1 MSCLNKFV
9 KRNFLWILL
18 ALLLAGSHL
27 LYLYLLPA
35 SVEDI
40 GYAALLDACLLGLL
54 FFLAWMEYIRRVK
67 KFQKLLALPIPD
79 QIKVPEPVDDI
90 EQLYGQILENVAIQQ
105 RLLEDQTQLQQTEM
119 YDYYARWVH
128 QIKTPITALQLLLE
142 TQKKDV
148 AKDAEMILEKAGK
161 ENAVLE
167 NLLEQQ
173 YTQNMEQFSDMEE
186 ELFCIEQ
193 YVGMALQ
200 YQRVKS
206 ESKDYVFTQV
216 SVDKMVRTVIRKFA
230 KLMIRKKIPMQYEG
244 CRQQVIT
251 DEKWCAFV
259 LEQVLSNAIKYT
271 KHGTIRI
278 RIEQEPNWLY
288 IVIEDQGIGIRKEDI
303 PRVFEKGYSGY
314 NGHEDKRSTG
324 IGLYLSRQIL
334 EKLGHTIRIESEVGK
349 GTAVWIGFSM
359 KQINV
364 QD

>member
-1 MSCLNKFV
+1 MKEHGAYLVTFPLFAGIVLAITTIYDISMEIAFYVIAFYMICVTGAYLAAYRFYKKQQEEKETEVTIDKSEDWEKYQESADF
-9 KRNFLWILL
+9 FALW
-18 ALLLAGSHL
+18 A
-27 LYLYLLPA
+27 
-35 SVEDI
+35 
-40 GYAALLDACLLGLL
+40 
-54 FFLAWMEYIRRVK
+54 
-67 KFQKLLALPIPD
+67 
-79 QIKVPEPVDDI
+79 
-90 EQLYGQILENVAIQQ
+90 
-105 RLLEDQTQLQQTEM
+105 
-119 YDYYARWVH
+119 H
-128 QIKTPITALQLLLE
+128 QIKTPIAALQLLLE

-148 AKDAEMILEKAGK
+148 AKDAETILEKAGK

>member
-1 MSCLNKFV
+1 MDSACAAFGRKPSVISVSFTSICGGYWLCGTAGCVSFGIAFLSCMDGIYPK
-9 KRNFLWILL
+9 
-18 ALLLAGSHL
+18 
-27 LYLYLLPA
+27 
-35 SVEDI
+35 
-40 GYAALLDACLLGLL
+40 
-54 FFLAWMEYIRRVK
+54 
-67 KFQKLLALPIPD
+67 
-79 QIKVPEPVDDI
+79 IKVPEPVDDI

-128 QIKTPITALQLLLE
+128 QIKTPIAALQLLLE

-148 AKDAEMILEKAGK
+148 AKDAEMILEKVGK

-251 DEKWCAFV
+251 D
-259 LEQVLSNAIKYT
+259 
-271 KHGTIRI
+271 
-278 RIEQEPNWLY
+278 
-288 IVIEDQGIGIRKEDI
+288 
-303 PRVFEKGYSGY
+303 
-314 NGHEDKRSTG
+314 
-324 IGLYLSRQIL
+324 
-334 EKLGHTIRIESEVGK
+334 
-349 GTAVWIGFSM
+349 
-359 KQINV
+359 
-364 QD
+364 

>member
-40 GYAALLDACLLGLL
+40 GYAALLDACLLGLF

-128 QIKTPITALQLLLE
+128 QIKTPIAALQLLLE

-148 AKDAEMILEKAGK
+148 AKDAETILEKAEK
-161 ENAVLE
+161 KMRCLKIFWSSSIHRIWNSFPIWKK
-167 NLLEQQ
+167 NC
-173 YTQNMEQFSDMEE
+173 F
-186 ELFCIEQ
+186 
-193 YVGMALQ
+193 AL
-200 YQRVKS
+200 S
-206 ESKDYVFTQV
+206 SMWGWHC
-216 SVDKMVRTVIRKFA
+216 SIR
-230 KLMIRKKIPMQYEG
+230 G
-244 CRQQVIT
+244 
-251 DEKWCAFV
+251 
-259 LEQVLSNAIKYT
+259 
-271 KHGTIRI
+271 
-278 RIEQEPNWLY
+278 
-288 IVIEDQGIGIRKEDI
+288 
-303 PRVFEKGYSGY
+303 
-314 NGHEDKRSTG
+314 
-324 IGLYLSRQIL
+324 
-334 EKLGHTIRIESEVGK
+334 
-349 GTAVWIGFSM
+349 
-359 KQINV
+359 
-364 QD
+364 

>member
-40 GYAALLDACLLGLL
+40 GYAALLDTCLLGLF
-54 FFLAWMEYIRRVK
+54 FFLAWMGYIRRVK

-128 QIKTPITALQLLLE
+128 QIKTPIAALQLLLE

-148 AKDAEMILEKAGK
+148 AKNAETILEKTGK

-206 ESKDYVFTQV
+206 ESNDYVFTQV
-216 SVDKMVRTVIRKFA
+216 SVDKMVCI
-230 KLMIRKKIPMQYEG
+230 
-244 CRQQVIT
+244 C
-251 DEKWCAFV
+251 
-259 LEQVLSNAIKYT
+259 
-271 KHGTIRI
+271 
-278 RIEQEPNWLY
+278 
-288 IVIEDQGIGIRKEDI
+288 IGAGS
-303 PRVFEKGYSGY
+303 FQC
-314 NGHEDKRSTG
+314 N
-324 IGLYLSRQIL
+324 
-334 EKLGHTIRIESEVGK
+334 
-349 GTAVWIGFSM
+349 
-359 KQINV
+359 
-364 QD
+364 

>member
-1 MSCLNKFV
+1 MKLVGSYI
-9 KRNFLWILL
+9 KRNRLWMACAIAMMAFGVFYMFLMHV
-18 ALLLAGSHL
+18 ALTDL
-27 LYLYLLPA
+27 LYFAGVEIFLCAVVFVSGYLH
-35 SVEDI
+35 
-40 GYAALLDACLLGLL
+40 YA
-54 FFLAWMEYIRRVK
+54 RRVRRLEECGK
-67 KFQKLLALPIPD
+67 CLKNEEVVLPEGKD
-79 QIKVPEPVDDI
+79 AYEELYQEMI
-90 EQLYGQILENVAIQQ
+90 EDLDLQ
-105 RLLEDQTQLQQTEM
+105 RREETASYARNQSEM
-119 YDYYARWVH
+119 REYYAMWVH
-128 QIKTPITALQLLLE
+128 QIKTPIAALQLLLE

-148 AKDAEMILEKAGK
+148 AKDAETILEKAGK

-206 ESKDYVFTQV
+206 ESNDYVFTQV

-278 RIEQEPNWLY
+278 RIEQELNWLY

>member
-40 GYAALLDACLLGLL
+40 
-54 FFLAWMEYIRRVK
+54 
-67 KFQKLLALPIPD
+67 
-79 QIKVPEPVDDI
+79 
-90 EQLYGQILENVAIQQ
+90 EQLYGQILEKVAIQQ
-105 RLLEDQTQLQQTEM
+105 RLLEDRAELQQTEM

-128 QIKTPITALQLLLE
+128 QIKTPIAALQLLLE

-148 AKDAEMILEKAGK
+148 AKDAETILEKAGK

-230 KLMIRKKIPMQYEG
+230 KLMIRKKIPRKYEG

-271 KHGTIRI
+271 KNGTIRI
-278 RIEQEPNWLY
+278 RIEQELNWLY

-334 EKLGHTIRIESEVGK
+334 EKLGHTIQIESEVGK

>member
-1 MSCLNKFV
+1 
-9 KRNFLWILL
+9 
-18 ALLLAGSHL
+18 
-27 LYLYLLPA
+27 
-35 SVEDI
+35 
-40 GYAALLDACLLGLL
+40 
-54 FFLAWMEYIRRVK
+54 
-67 KFQKLLALPIPD
+67 
-79 QIKVPEPVDDI
+79 
-90 EQLYGQILENVAIQQ
+90 
-105 RLLEDQTQLQQTEM
+105 
-119 YDYYARWVH
+119 
-128 QIKTPITALQLLLE
+128 
-142 TQKKDV
+142 
-148 AKDAEMILEKAGK
+148 MILEKAGK

-259 LEQVLSNAIKYT
+259 LEQVLSSAIKYT

>member
-1 MSCLNKFV
+1 MHSIRFKITAITVGVILA
-9 KRNFLWILL
+9 ILL
-18 ALLLAGSHL
+18 TIFCLCYSSVKAESDRQ
-27 LYLYLLPA
+27 
-35 SVEDI
+35 SVEMMRLI
-40 GYAALLDACLLGLL
+40 GQD
-54 FFLAWMEYIRRVK
+54 
-67 KFQKLLALPIPD
+67 
-79 QIKVPEPVDDI
+79 
-90 EQLYGQILENVAIQQ
+90 
-105 RLLEDQTQLQQTEM
+105 
-119 YDYYARWVH
+119 
-128 QIKTPITALQLLLE
+128 
-142 TQKKDV
+142 
-148 AKDAEMILEKAGK
+148 
-161 ENAVLE
+161 
-167 NLLEQQ
+167 
-173 YTQNMEQFSDMEE
+173 TQNTLDEYFVS
-186 ELFCIEQ
+186 IEQ

-244 CRQQVIT
+244 CSQQVIT

-271 KHGTIRI
+271 RQGAIQIRT
-278 RIEQEPNWLY
+278 EQEPNWLY

-324 IGLYLSRQIL
+324 IGLYLSRQIID
-334 EKLGHTIRIESEVGK
+334 KLGHTIRIESELGK

-359 KQINV
+359 KRTNH